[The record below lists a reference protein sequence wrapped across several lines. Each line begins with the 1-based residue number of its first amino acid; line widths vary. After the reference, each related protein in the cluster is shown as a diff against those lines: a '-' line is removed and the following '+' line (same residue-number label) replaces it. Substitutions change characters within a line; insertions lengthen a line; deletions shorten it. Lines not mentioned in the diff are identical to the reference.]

1 MSWDWPLQANEEVV
15 KVINTSDR
23 FEVGL
28 DAAFFGPKD
37 VEVKV
42 INDNLLVECHQQRTG
57 DPVTR
62 EVRRTYKLPSDVDPS
77 TVRSRFDERGVI
89 QITAKKRQRRLF

>member
-37 VEVKV
+37 VEVR
-42 INDNLLVECHQQRTG
+42 LLCCETIGLDSLVQ
-57 DPVTR
+57 
-62 EVRRTYKLPSDVDPS
+62 
-77 TVRSRFDERGVI
+77 VRSD
-89 QITAKKRQRRLF
+89 